1 MMYHAALPQQK
12 QLRRQLF
19 IVAVDLADHIA
30 SIRGRGRSGRFRD
43 LIVAIVGPL
52 FLIDQRPLNVDS
64 FDLLLEDIGIGADL
78 GQLFPLE
85 ITQKAESCNAVII
98 AAVAIFLEADLDQT
112 AIGGTLAIDKSPV
125 QELLERPD
133 AGGRQGD
140 QQRHIFTTAQQIEMP
155 HKSKSGGWH
164 SGAADRLVQALQAPA
179 P

>member
-30 SIRGRGRSGRFRD
+30 SIRTRGRSGRFRD

-64 FDLLLEDIGIGADL
+64 FDLPLEDIGIGADL

-112 AIGGTLAIDKSPV
+112 AIGAG
-125 QELLERPD
+125 RPAEAYIHHCAAARD
-133 AGGRQGD
+133 ASYSCTPCRGR
-140 QQRHIFTTAQQIEMP
+140 HPWPIHT
-155 HKSKSGGWH
+155 H
-164 SGAADRLVQALQAPA
+164 SWGR
-179 P
+179 

>member
-64 FDLLLEDIGIGADL
+64 FDLPLEDIGIGADL
-78 GQLFPLE
+78 GPALPPGNHAKGGKLQR
-85 ITQKAESCNAVII
+85 CNHCCRCY
-98 AAVAIFLEADLDQT
+98 L
-112 AIGGTLAIDKSPV
+112 S
-125 QELLERPD
+125 
-133 AGGRQGD
+133 
-140 QQRHIFTTAQQIEMP
+140 
-155 HKSKSGGWH
+155 
-164 SGAADRLVQALQAPA
+164 
-179 P
+179 

>member
-64 FDLLLEDIGIGADL
+64 FDLPLEDIGIGADL

-85 ITQKAESCNAVII
+85 TRKRRK
-98 AAVAIFLEADLDQT
+98 VA
-112 AIGGTLAIDKSPV
+112 TL
-125 QELLERPD
+125 
-133 AGGRQGD
+133 
-140 QQRHIFTTAQQIEMP
+140 
-155 HKSKSGGWH
+155 
-164 SGAADRLVQALQAPA
+164 
-179 P
+179 

>member
-30 SIRGRGRSGRFRD
+30 SIRTRGRSGRFRD

-64 FDLLLEDIGIGADL
+64 FDLPLEDIGIGADL

-133 AGGRQGD
+133 EIGRA
-140 QQRHIFTTAQQIEMP
+140 H
-155 HKSKSGGWH
+155 
-164 SGAADRLVQALQAPA
+164 V
-179 P
+179 